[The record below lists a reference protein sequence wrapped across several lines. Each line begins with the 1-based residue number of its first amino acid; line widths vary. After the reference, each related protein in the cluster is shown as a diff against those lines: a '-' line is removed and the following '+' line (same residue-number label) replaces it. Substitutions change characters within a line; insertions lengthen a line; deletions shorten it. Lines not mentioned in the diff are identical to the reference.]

1 MKRLARGIT
10 TVEFSI
16 VATALF
22 MILFGVM
29 ELGRLMYA
37 FAVLSEGT
45 RRAAR
50 LATVCPL
57 NDAGIV
63 ATADFAEIPGFSS
76 SNVQVSYLD
85 ASGASTAIYSN
96 IAYVR
101 VQIVGY
107 AIPLSIPLINPT
119 VTSPAFAVTL
129 PRESLGVTPTTT
141 YTCS

>member
-1 MKRLARGIT
+1 MKRQQQGIT

-16 VATALF
+16 VATVFF

-37 FAVLSEGT
+37 FAVLAEGT

-50 LATVCPL
+50 LAAVCPL
-57 NDAGIV
+57 NDAGIR
-63 ATADFAEIPGFSS
+63 ATANFTGIPGFGSG
-76 SNVQVSYLD
+76 NVQVSYLD
-85 ASGASTAIYSN
+85 ANGASTATYSN

-129 PRESLGVTPTTT
+129 PRESLGVTPTAT